1 MRYVVVDLEMNKL
14 DNQYTEEKKICNQE
28 IIEIGAVMLDNGHQE
43 ISRFKTYVKPQYSE
57 EIRDIITKLTG
68 ITTKMVKDAPVFE
81 DAVKQF
87 FGWCFSYDGEC
98 QVQAWSDSDLHQ
110 ILAEIALKHYV
121 INKKEQ
127 ELIDNWMDFQ
137 NEYIVKLGLGRVV
150 SLEKA
155 LNYAGIEFRGKQHD
169 ALDDAKNTADLFK
182 IIRDS
187 SLFEE
192 HLHIV
197 KEALESKPMVNT
209 LGSMFDFAKI
219 ARVIA

>member
-219 ARVIA
+219 AGVIA

>member
-57 EIRDIITKLTG
+57 EIRDVITKLTG

-81 DAVKQF
+81 EAVKQF

-155 LNYAGIEFRGKQHD
+155 LNYAGIEFQGKQHD

-182 IIRDS
+182 IIRDN

-219 ARVIA
+219 AGVIA

>member
-57 EIRDIITKLTG
+57 EIRDVITKLTG

-81 DAVKQF
+81 EAVKQF

-219 ARVIA
+219 AGVIA

>member
-43 ISRFKTYVKPQYSE
+43 ISRFKTYVIPQYSE
-57 EIRDIITKLTG
+57 KIRDVITKLTG

-81 DAVKQF
+81 EAVKRF

-182 IIRDS
+182 IIRDN

-219 ARVIA
+219 AGVIA

>member
-57 EIRDIITKLTG
+57 EIRDVITKLTG

-81 DAVKQF
+81 EAVKQF

-121 INKKEQ
+121 INKEEQ

>member
-1 MRYVVVDLEMNKL
+1 MRYVVVDLEKNKL

>member
-57 EIRDIITKLTG
+57 KIRDVITKLTG

-81 DAVKQF
+81 EAVKQF

-121 INKKEQ
+121 INKEEQ

-182 IIRDS
+182 IIRDN

>member
-57 EIRDIITKLTG
+57 EIRDVITKLTG

-81 DAVKQF
+81 EAVKQF

>member
-57 EIRDIITKLTG
+57 EIRDVITKLTG

-81 DAVKQF
+81 EAVKQF

-121 INKKEQ
+121 INKEEQ

-182 IIRDS
+182 IIRDN

-219 ARVIA
+219 AGVIA

>member
-57 EIRDIITKLTG
+57 KIRDVITKLTG

-81 DAVKQF
+81 EAVKQF

-121 INKKEQ
+121 INKEEQ

-219 ARVIA
+219 AGVIA

>member
-57 EIRDIITKLTG
+57 KIRDVITKLTG

-81 DAVKQF
+81 EAVKQF

>member
-1 MRYVVVDLEMNKL
+1 
-14 DNQYTEEKKICNQE
+14 
-28 IIEIGAVMLDNGHQE
+28 
-43 ISRFKTYVKPQYSE
+43 
-57 EIRDIITKLTG
+57 
-68 ITTKMVKDAPVFE
+68 
-81 DAVKQF
+81 
-87 FGWCFSYDGEC
+87 
-98 QVQAWSDSDLHQ
+98 
-110 ILAEIALKHYV
+110 
-121 INKKEQ
+121 
-127 ELIDNWMDFQ
+127 MDFQ

-182 IIRDS
+182 IIRDN

-219 ARVIA
+219 AGVIA

>member
-57 EIRDIITKLTG
+57 KIRDVITKLTG

-81 DAVKQF
+81 EAVKQF

-182 IIRDS
+182 IIRDN

>member
-57 EIRDIITKLTG
+57 KIRDVITKLTG

-81 DAVKQF
+81 EAVKQF

-182 IIRDS
+182 IIRDN

-219 ARVIA
+219 AGVIA

>member
-57 EIRDIITKLTG
+57 KIRDVITKLTG

-81 DAVKQF
+81 EAVKQF

-121 INKKEQ
+121 INKEEQ

>member
-57 EIRDIITKLTG
+57 EIRDVITKLTG

-81 DAVKQF
+81 EAVKQF

-121 INKKEQ
+121 INKEEQ

-182 IIRDS
+182 IIRDN

>member
-57 EIRDIITKLTG
+57 KIRDVITKLTG

-81 DAVKQF
+81 EAVKQF

-121 INKKEQ
+121 INKEEQ

-182 IIRDS
+182 IIRDN

-219 ARVIA
+219 AGVIA

>member
-57 EIRDIITKLTG
+57 KIRDVITKLTG

-81 DAVKQF
+81 EAVKQF

-219 ARVIA
+219 AGVIA

>member
-57 EIRDIITKLTG
+57 KIRDVITKITG

-81 DAVKQF
+81 EAVKQF

-121 INKKEQ
+121 INKEEQ

-219 ARVIA
+219 AGVIA

>member
-57 EIRDIITKLTG
+57 KIRDVITKLTG

-81 DAVKQF
+81 EAVKQF

-137 NEYIVKLGLGRVV
+137 NEYIVKLGLERVV

-155 LNYAGIEFRGKQHD
+155 LKYAGIEFQGKQHD

-197 KEALESKPMVNT
+197 KEALEIKPMVNT

-219 ARVIA
+219 SKVIA

>member
-57 EIRDIITKLTG
+57 KIRDVITKLTG

-121 INKKEQ
+121 INKEEQ

>member
-57 EIRDIITKLTG
+57 KIRDVITKLTG

-81 DAVKQF
+81 EAVKQF

-137 NEYIVKLGLGRVV
+137 NEYIVKLGLERVV

-155 LNYAGIEFRGKQHD
+155 LNYAGIEFQGKQHD

-219 ARVIA
+219 A

>member
-14 DNQYTEEKKICNQE
+14 ENQYTEEKKICNQE

-57 EIRDIITKLTG
+57 KIRDVITKLTG

-81 DAVKQF
+81 EAVKQF

-182 IIRDS
+182 IIRDN

>member
-121 INKKEQ
+121 INKEEQ

-182 IIRDS
+182 IIRDN

>member
-81 DAVKQF
+81 EAVKQF

-182 IIRDS
+182 IIRDN

>member
-57 EIRDIITKLTG
+57 EIRDVITKLTG

-81 DAVKQF
+81 EAVKQF

-121 INKKEQ
+121 INKEEQ

-219 ARVIA
+219 AGVIA

>member
-121 INKKEQ
+121 INKEEQ

-155 LNYAGIEFRGKQHD
+155 LNYAGIEFQGKQHD

>member
-14 DNQYTEEKKICNQE
+14 DNHYTEEKKICNQE

-57 EIRDIITKLTG
+57 EIRDVITKLTG

-81 DAVKQF
+81 EAVKQF

-121 INKKEQ
+121 INKEEQ

-182 IIRDS
+182 IIRDN

-219 ARVIA
+219 SKVIA

>member
-155 LNYAGIEFRGKQHD
+155 LNYAGIEFQGKQHD

-182 IIRDS
+182 IIRDN

-219 ARVIA
+219 AGVIA

>member
-57 EIRDIITKLTG
+57 KIRDVITKLTG

-81 DAVKQF
+81 ESVKQF

-121 INKKEQ
+121 INK
-127 ELIDNWMDFQ
+127 
-137 NEYIVKLGLGRVV
+137 
-150 SLEKA
+150 
-155 LNYAGIEFRGKQHD
+155 
-169 ALDDAKNTADLFK
+169 
-182 IIRDS
+182 
-187 SLFEE
+187 EE
-192 HLHIV
+192 
-197 KEALESKPMVNT
+197 
-209 LGSMFDFAKI
+209 
-219 ARVIA
+219 